1 MLKNKTKL
9 FLLFSLVLITLVG
22 VSAVSAVAVDN
33 STTTLEAAPSYTAD
47 TQANINTADDNNKN
61 LEQDDVSTITSTQK
75 DTAQEAK
82 AVSTK
87 TVEKTNTKQLKTVD
101 PQNGIDVSFPST
113 VIAGNDL
120 TVTVTYDQTVEE
132 GDITAVI
139 MKNEEYQSDFTD
151 APLAWNDETFTGTT
165 GSVSVSIPLNS
176 TDGTYYV
183 YVNLMD
189 DNFDEY
195 KSALYPLEITGGIVP
210 VVNTS
215 VDIDFESPVTAG
227 SDVLVNVTTG
237 ESLNGALLNI
247 ELYYPD
253 NDPEEFGSM
262 PDQSY
267 WLDHQG
273 YITLTSTFNQY
284 TFTIPEDINGTCHLM
299 ATVDAYETEF
309 LDEFKSEIKPL
320 EVIANVEKTTPSL
333 TMDVDE
339 DHYQED
345 GIVVYGELRD
355 EDYEGISN
363 ASITVTVTYTQDGN
377 DTSLKGDEVQTVDTI
392 TDEEGQYQ
400 VTIPA
405 LYTGTINVVADFAG
419 NDNYNPAT
427 SETKSTRVIKN
438 EDKPKETVEIIFV
451 EDPFYYDDD
460 VISVNGYL
468 EDVNGDQIDAS
479 DITVT
484 VTVTYSDN
492 TQFSNSSVT
501 ENGEFDVTIPA
512 NAVLG
517 DATIV
522 ITTTA
527 NDVYDA
533 ATETYQTEIIARPD
547 VNITLESSNVTY
559 PDDIVINGQ
568 VTSNVDDVI
577 TNVAGSN
584 INISVTNKNGES
596 RNYTTTTDSEGKYT
610 YSIPVSEDDIG
621 EVTISVALDDVEY
634 KTKTNT
640 TTVEV
645 TEVIK
650 TTPTIQWELD
660 QEYPVDAV
668 VSING
673 YVIVEDEGIEDLP
686 VTVTLTYAG
695 EEPIVKEI
703 TTTTD
708 GEFEYVFTTEDG
720 KKAGDLTVTV
730 TTGETQEYESTS
742 QTEETVI
749 TPAEAKET
757 SLSLDPMD
765 DYYDDTIEVEGT
777 ISYID
782 VDGNEQ
788 DLPAGMNVNVVVT
801 FADSTTVEET
811 ATVADEGIFTV
822 SIPTE
827 DKYGVAQVVATFV
840 ETPEYLGS
848 SDNKDVTVRY
858 PTDLTIFADESTQEE
873 GLTITGYL
881 TYGDSEDFADQTI
894 TVTATYTNGD
904 LVDTF
909 DVTTEE
915 DGTFTITRD
924 ALATGEVTIVAEYD
938 GTNVYSGSEDI
949 ATTTINENEPKETI
963 ITPALDDT
971 ATDIIDVEAQIDY
984 IDNNDQLPLPDGEVT
999 ITVTFA
1005 DGTQTTTPATI
1016 NNGEISTTIP
1026 TQGKTGQATVNI
1038 SYPGTEEYKATEA
1051 IVTVNILEVP
1061 DLFVDANENPLS
1073 EGLTVNG
1080 YLDDA
1085 EGNGIAGQ
1093 TITITAT
1100 YDDDFVD
1107 TFTATTEDDGTYT
1120 TTVPAHKIGEVS
1132 IVATFDETTQYAAA
1146 EDQTTTT
1153 ITEDEPKET
1162 IITPGI
1168 DDTATD
1174 IIDIQATI
1182 DYIDNQDQIPLPT
1195 GEATITITF
1204 ADGTTTTTPTTIN
1217 NGEITTTIPTQAKTG
1232 QATINISYPGTEE
1245 YKPTE
1250 AIVTV
1255 NILTQTYLSVE
1266 ADDAAMDEELEI
1278 YGSLVTKDDEEG
1290 IADATINIKVT
1301 YADGQTQDLT
1311 VTTDENGDYQT
1322 TTTPLAIGNV
1332 TIVATFDE
1340 TEVYSEATATDDAEI
1355 TPAEPKETIIT
1366 PGIDDT
1372 ATDIIDIQATIDY
1385 IDINGDEIPL
1395 PTGEATITITFADG
1409 TTTTTP
1415 TTINNGEITT
1425 TIPTQAKT
1433 GQATINISYPGTEEY
1448 KPTEAIVTVNILT
1461 QTYLSVEADDA
1472 AMDEE
1477 LEIYGSLVTKDDEEG
1492 IADATINIKVTYADG
1507 QTQDLTVTTD
1517 ENGDYQTTTTPLA
1530 EGNVTIVATFDETEV
1545 YSEATATDDAEITP
1559 AEPKETFISFEPSE
1573 TSVENIEV
1581 EGILEY
1587 TNDEDEPVAIPNAE
1601 VTIVITLPDE
1611 TVIANTTATTDEE
1624 GRFTASIP
1632 AGENTGLVTITI
1644 TYPGND
1650 EYKPTEATGNTT
1662 ILEETILSVDAEEAA
1677 IDEELII
1684 YGTLLT
1690 SNGDDISDATINI
1703 KVTYAN
1709 GQTQDL
1715 TVTTDENGNYQTT
1728 TTPLAI
1734 GNVTI
1739 VATFDETTAYAGNED
1754 NTTTII
1760 TPKELIQPEFVF
1772 SGETIESGE
1781 PMVIDAEIGYWND
1794 DDEFVGI
1801 PNLTINVEVT
1811 FEDGTIISNQTTST
1825 EDGKITYTVDT
1836 TGKTGNATVTL
1847 TSVATDEYESATTTD
1862 IYEITEVTTIPTTIT
1877 LDANDVYYSERN
1889 ATINGTLTYKDGN
1902 EQKAFAGQ
1910 NITVTITYEND
1921 DGIPEEY
1928 LVTTDENGK
1937 FTVPIKP
1944 NGLGPATIT
1953 AVYAGNVT
1961 EDKEYDADETSNDV
1975 EIALVEY
1982 AITFDEDQTEWDF
1995 NSTATITGKIT
2006 SNLPELDV
2014 NEMNVTVENEEPFKV
2029 TLNEDGTFSFE
2040 VPEEYAGDYDVTAQ
2054 VNDAI
2059 ETITLHFDQAES
2071 GITAEADKD
2080 HTFVNDQVTI
2090 SGTLTNI
2097 DSNVPINGANITI
2110 TINGTPINAV
2120 IVTDD
2125 DGKFSYTYKPV
2136 STGNLSIVVSFEGD
2150 SNYPGCS
2157 IDEPIMVEV
2166 TEGIETELTV
2176 DPITDAK
2183 VGEPTTI
2190 SGKLTDTEGNPIAGE
2205 TVTITINGKDQNVTT
2220 DDEGK
2225 YSLEYTPE
2233 TNETNVTVSYPGNNE
2248 YLPANNVTTT
2258 INADK
2263 RSLQIIIINTNNDV
2277 KVNDN
2282 VTIAVLLVDGDKIV
2296 KVETLKFNQTPQ
2308 AANNITTFTVS
2319 NNVNGTVTINVSFD
2333 GDDRYNATS
2342 NTTNITFNNLN
2353 TQIVANDNSVQTA
2366 SINDTVTL
2374 SVDVIDENGDAVT
2387 EGTVVFTSEG
2397 KPLGTATISNGKA
2410 TITTKFD
2417 KAGSHDVTV
2426 TYTAENNYNE
2436 ASNDYTVKAIINK
2449 LNVTVNVT
2457 TPTSSKVGQPQNITV
2472 TAPGYANKPVQVT
2485 IGNETKTVNTDA
2497 TGKAVIPYTPTE
2509 AGKVP
2514 VTVTIPES
2522 NDYSQQ
2528 TVTSNFTVAKGTVTI
2543 TVSPDTQSVAYPN
2556 NATYTITLKDSN
2568 GKTIAGEYIKVDGV
2582 IVNMTN
2588 AQGQVVAKVSK
2599 DAGNYSI
2606 KVEYPGSENY
2616 NSQSRNVVLNVTKAK
2631 VTVTVTNITGK
2642 VDEKLEVTAKLN
2654 QNITGGVVTFTDKDG
2669 NKLATATVVNGN
2681 AYAYVSFDKTYNGK
2695 INAAFSNNPNYE
2707 NATGSGNAKI
2717 NALSTVV
2724 TVDPL
2729 HNVTPGTAT
2738 SITGKVTDE
2747 NGKPVAEVPVNVT
2760 VGGSTKTATTDKD
2773 GNFNVPYTPTTAGD
2787 TTVQVSVPA
2796 TNSTTAQTVTQSMSV
2811 NKKTSKLTVNN
2822 VASVNIGQN
2831 ITVTGTLNDGN
2842 GKGIANANV
2851 IINIDGKSAT
2861 VKTNSTGKFIHSVK
2875 TTQAGKSIVTVSYA
2889 GDKNYEASAAVVKTA
2904 TVNKN
2909 ITTTTVEKITGKA
2922 LNSVNIKVTVKNGN
2936 INVPNG
2942 MVVVTDNKGKTLGVV
2957 NVSKGQATIKAVY
2970 DVPFTGNV
2978 TANYLESANYSASNG
2993 TNTIAISKLNTK
3005 VTLDPIKGKVNDVI
3019 NVTAKVVDENG
3030 KAVNNGTVTFR
3041 LNGITQ
3047 SLNGKAI
3054 TAYVNNG
3061 VAVAQLPT
3069 NSTWMASGNNTKYLT
3084 AKYSGDAVY
3093 NESESARVNTNLT
3106 KRTAQVS
3113 ITSDRIV
3120 AHGGD
3125 NISIT
3130 AVVTDEGKLVNGGT
3144 VIFKIAGETIRD
3156 AKGNTIKVNV
3166 VNGQA
3171 TLNHSIAIGASAK
3184 PDMPIVA
3191 VYSNGNLYDRAENSS
3206 KLTVLK
3212 ADVYFNTTIAYG
3224 KNGKAVINVTL
3235 RDAFGNL
3242 CVLDTYVALKVDG
3255 STFTHVNADDGK
3267 IYTTIDVSKVKKG
3280 VHTIEYVAGAN
3291 NRYNDARYTNALV
3304 VE

>member
-1182 DYIDNQDQIPLPT
+1182 DYIDINGDEIPLPT

-1355 TPAEPKETIIT
+1355 TPAEPKET
-1366 PGIDDT
+1366 
-1372 ATDIIDIQATIDY
+1372 
-1385 IDINGDEIPL
+1385 
-1395 PTGEATITITFADG
+1395 
-1409 TTTTTP
+1409 
-1415 TTINNGEITT
+1415 
-1425 TIPTQAKT
+1425 
-1433 GQATINISYPGTEEY
+1433 
-1448 KPTEAIVTVNILT
+1448 
-1461 QTYLSVEADDA
+1461 
-1472 AMDEE
+1472 
-1477 LEIYGSLVTKDDEEG
+1477 
-1492 IADATINIKVTYADG
+1492 
-1507 QTQDLTVTTD
+1507 
-1517 ENGDYQTTTTPLA
+1517 
-1530 EGNVTIVATFDETEV
+1530 
-1545 YSEATATDDAEITP
+1545 
-1559 AEPKETFISFEPSE
+1559 FISFEPSE

-1650 EYKPTEATGNTT
+1650 EYNATEATGNTT

-1677 IDEELII
+1677 IDEKLII
-1684 YGTLLT
+1684 YGTLST

-1709 GQTQDL
+1709 GRTEDL

-1889 ATINGTLTYKDGN
+1889 AAINGTLTYKDGN

-1961 EDKEYDADETSNDV
+1961 EDKEYDADETSKDV
-1975 EIALVEY
+1975 TIELVEY

-1995 NSTATITGKIT
+1995 NSTATITGKVT

-2176 DPITDAK
+2176 DPITYAK

-2333 GDDRYNATS
+2333 GDERYNATS

-2410 TITTKFD
+2410 TITTTFD

-2426 TYTAENNYNE
+2426 TYTAEKNYNE
-2436 ASNDYTVKAIINK
+2436 ATNNYTVKAIIDK
-2449 LNVTVNVT
+2449 LDVKVNVT

>member
-1182 DYIDNQDQIPLPT
+1182 DYIDNQDQ
-1195 GEATITITF
+1195 
-1204 ADGTTTTTPTTIN
+1204 
-1217 NGEITTTIPTQAKTG
+1217 
-1232 QATINISYPGTEE
+1232 
-1245 YKPTE
+1245 
-1250 AIVTV
+1250 
-1255 NILTQTYLSVE
+1255 
-1266 ADDAAMDEELEI
+1266 
-1278 YGSLVTKDDEEG
+1278 
-1290 IADATINIKVT
+1290 
-1301 YADGQTQDLT
+1301 
-1311 VTTDENGDYQT
+1311 
-1322 TTTPLAIGNV
+1322 
-1332 TIVATFDE
+1332 
-1340 TEVYSEATATDDAEI
+1340 
-1355 TPAEPKETIIT
+1355 
-1366 PGIDDT
+1366 
-1372 ATDIIDIQATIDY
+1372 
-1385 IDINGDEIPL
+1385 IPL

>member
-1182 DYIDNQDQIPLPT
+1182 DYID
-1195 GEATITITF
+1195 
-1204 ADGTTTTTPTTIN
+1204 
-1217 NGEITTTIPTQAKTG
+1217 
-1232 QATINISYPGTEE
+1232 
-1245 YKPTE
+1245 
-1250 AIVTV
+1250 
-1255 NILTQTYLSVE
+1255 
-1266 ADDAAMDEELEI
+1266 
-1278 YGSLVTKDDEEG
+1278 
-1290 IADATINIKVT
+1290 
-1301 YADGQTQDLT
+1301 
-1311 VTTDENGDYQT
+1311 
-1322 TTTPLAIGNV
+1322 
-1332 TIVATFDE
+1332 
-1340 TEVYSEATATDDAEI
+1340 
-1355 TPAEPKETIIT
+1355 
-1366 PGIDDT
+1366 
-1372 ATDIIDIQATIDY
+1372 
-1385 IDINGDEIPL
+1385 INGDEIPL

-1836 TGKTGNATVTL
+1836 TGKTGTATVTL

-1995 NSTATITGKIT
+1995 NSTATITGKVT

-2059 ETITLHFDQAES
+2059 ETITLNFDQAES

-2233 TNETNVTVSYPGNNE
+2233 TNETNITVSYPGNNE

-2333 GDDRYNATS
+2333 GDERYNATS

-2353 TQIVANDNSVQTA
+2353 TQIVANNNSVQNA

-2374 SVDVIDENGDAVT
+2374 SVDVIDENGEAVK

-2397 KPLGTATISNGKA
+2397 KTLGTATISNGKA
-2410 TITTKFD
+2410 TITTTFD

-2426 TYTAENNYNE
+2426 TYTAEKNYNE
-2436 ASNDYTVKAIINK
+2436 ATNNYTVKAIIDK
-2449 LNVTVNVT
+2449 LDVKVNVT

>member
-1038 SYPGTEEYKATEA
+1038 SYPGTEDYKPTEA

-1322 TTTPLAIGNV
+1322 TTTPLA
-1332 TIVATFDE
+1332 
-1340 TEVYSEATATDDAEI
+1340 
-1355 TPAEPKETIIT
+1355 
-1366 PGIDDT
+1366 
-1372 ATDIIDIQATIDY
+1372 
-1385 IDINGDEIPL
+1385 
-1395 PTGEATITITFADG
+1395 
-1409 TTTTTP
+1409 
-1415 TTINNGEITT
+1415 
-1425 TIPTQAKT
+1425 
-1433 GQATINISYPGTEEY
+1433 
-1448 KPTEAIVTVNILT
+1448 
-1461 QTYLSVEADDA
+1461 
-1472 AMDEE
+1472 
-1477 LEIYGSLVTKDDEEG
+1477 
-1492 IADATINIKVTYADG
+1492 
-1507 QTQDLTVTTD
+1507 
-1517 ENGDYQTTTTPLA
+1517 

-1650 EYKPTEATGNTT
+1650 EYNATEATGNTT

-1684 YGTLLT
+1684 YGTLST

-1709 GQTQDL
+1709 GQTEDL

-1836 TGKTGNATVTL
+1836 TGKTGTATVTL

-1889 ATINGTLTYKDGN
+1889 AAINGTLTYKDGN

-1995 NSTATITGKIT
+1995 NSTATITGKVT

>member
-1182 DYIDNQDQIPLPT
+1182 DYID
-1195 GEATITITF
+1195 
-1204 ADGTTTTTPTTIN
+1204 
-1217 NGEITTTIPTQAKTG
+1217 
-1232 QATINISYPGTEE
+1232 
-1245 YKPTE
+1245 
-1250 AIVTV
+1250 
-1255 NILTQTYLSVE
+1255 
-1266 ADDAAMDEELEI
+1266 
-1278 YGSLVTKDDEEG
+1278 
-1290 IADATINIKVT
+1290 
-1301 YADGQTQDLT
+1301 
-1311 VTTDENGDYQT
+1311 
-1322 TTTPLAIGNV
+1322 
-1332 TIVATFDE
+1332 
-1340 TEVYSEATATDDAEI
+1340 
-1355 TPAEPKETIIT
+1355 
-1366 PGIDDT
+1366 
-1372 ATDIIDIQATIDY
+1372 
-1385 IDINGDEIPL
+1385 INGDEIPL

-1650 EYKPTEATGNTT
+1650 EYNATEATGNTT

-1677 IDEELII
+1677 IDEKLII
-1684 YGTLLT
+1684 YGTLST

-1889 ATINGTLTYKDGN
+1889 AAINGTLTYKDGN

-1961 EDKEYDADETSNDV
+1961 EDKEYDADETSKDV
-1975 EIALVEY
+1975 TIELVEY

-1995 NSTATITGKIT
+1995 NSTATITGKVT

-2176 DPITDAK
+2176 DPITYAK